1 MEFFKQEDFF
11 EFGSGV
17 NTFVVNY
24 GHWGNGISK
33 VNIRKLINGVPT
45 TGFTIFKEEVDS
57 LKAIL
62 FSFKESNFAGELSF
76 TPLTGERILSDST
89 EIRVS
94 SNKFDKVDIRV
105 FYDKEGEFFPSK
117 NGVSIPVDL
126 LEEFLAGLTN
136 IK

>member
-1 MEFFKQEDFF
+1 MEFFKEEDFF

-33 VNIRKLINGVPT
+33 VNIRKQVNGVPT

-62 FSFKESNFAGELSF
+62 VSFKDADFTEDFSF
-76 TPLTGERILSDST
+76 TPLKGDKTLNDSS
-89 EIRVS
+89 EIRVTK
-94 SNKFDKVDIRV
+94 NKFEKIDIRV
-105 FYDKEGEFFPSK
+105 FYDKEGELLPSK
-117 NGVSIPVDL
+117 KGVSFPVEL
-126 LEEFLAGLTN
+126 LEEFIIGLSN
-136 IK
+136 I